1 MCEHRFLDH
10 PDGLPCTRADV
21 HTTGHTY
28 QASDAPDR
36 HTNEVNDD

>member
-1 MCEHRFLDH
+1 MCEHHLLDD
-10 PDGLPCTRADV
+10 PEGLTCNRTDV
-21 HTTGHTY
+21 HATGHTY